1 MDQTLERWPAIP
13 EARTREPVRA
23 AGRVLAIAVLFGLA
37 AQGLLHRLAPGVNV
51 PLLVAGVL
59 GAGWLLRPRGARL
72 DPLDAWLPAGS
83 LAFAACVLLRADPL
97 VVMVDMLLSAG
108 LVAASLAA
116 FGGQTVTRRS
126 LAAIVRLGWSVGLA
140 IGLAGA
146 WLVAD
151 ARPWSAPMSRLRS
164 VAGPAAPVIRGL
176 LLALP
181 LVLVFAAI
189 FAAADA
195 VFDQALRTLFD
206 WSIELGEVPER
217 LLFALVVAWLVG
229 GGLVVASGTRLPDAP
244 DESVGSS
251 GSGGSS
257 EGNAITQDA
266 VGSAVAP
273 SPRLGSTEAVVALV
287 AVDLLFALFV
297 VLQAAYLFG
306 GRDTL
311 AVSGLT
317 YSEYARRGF
326 VELLMAASLAG
337 IVLLGFEL
345 LVARRTRVYLGAAL
359 VLVVL
364 TGFVLV
370 SSVYRLRLYQEAYG
384 WTELRFYAIA
394 LTGWLFLGLLA
405 GAALLVSGRSRW
417 TIHALGVLALGVAL
431 AVSVVGPQRF
441 VARQNVDRLLHPELV
456 APGGEPGLDASYL
469 YELGDEAV
477 PALAEALP
485 LVPVEERGQIRL
497 FLMDRA
503 AALADQTTV
512 AWPAWNVSREEA
524 RRVLLELGLLG
535 S

>member
-1 MDQTLERWPAIP
+1 MDQTLERWPSIP
-13 EARTREPVRA
+13 AARTREPVRA
-23 AGRVLAIAVLFGLA
+23 AGRVLALAVLFGLA
-37 AQGLLHRLAPGVNV
+37 AQGLLHRLAPGLNM

-59 GAGWLLRPRGARL
+59 GAGWVVRPRGARL
-72 DPLDAWLPAGS
+72 DPLDFWLPAGS
-83 LAFAACVLLRADPL
+83 LAFGACVMLRADPL

-108 LVAASLAA
+108 LGAASLAA
-116 FGGQTVTRRS
+116 IGGHGVTRHS

-140 IGLAGA
+140 IGLGGA

-164 VAGPAAPVIRGL
+164 VAGPAAPVVRGL

-229 GGLVVASGTRLPDAP
+229 GGLVVASGSRLPDAQ

-251 GSGGSS
+251 GSG
-257 EGNAITQDA
+257 EGDVVTEDA

-345 LVARRTRVYLGAAL
+345 LVARRTRAYLGAAL